1 MKILPINNTLHINKN
16 YNCKP
21 IFKGG
26 WIEDANSYEAL
37 DSYVDETGLHF
48 VKSRVP
54 YPWAEQINDV
64 LDEKPVNNKRTPQK
78 YVFLTQKLY
87 DEQKRAKGEIL
98 YSSSREPIMNALYNF
113 DVEELK
119 NALNKLDYQKRS
131 AVTEQPFFVLGL
143 ADIPL
148 NEKNEVFF
156 KNVFNEL
163 DIYDA
168 NVADENGITLLEKVM
183 NAENEPFLKKIVD
196 SSQRF
201 FHQDFAYDS
210 MQKYAFDNIQ
220 NPEFKEKCK
229 SLIMFFPDILD
240 DIKRKDLLSLDK
252 HVQEQMTCGFC
263 NLDHFIRTAHRHAV
277 RCEDNYYRYYLT
289 EPEYKKS
296 YAKIVLD
303 IIKKHFPKEVEK
315 HLKHVMLR

>member
-1 MKILPINNTLHINKN
+1 MKIQPISNTFNIQKSIPAFNGKAPSKMAG
-16 YNCKP
+16 YT
-21 IFKGG
+21 
-26 WIEDANSYEAL
+26 AL
-37 DSYVDETGLHF
+37 DSYVDESGLPF
-48 VKSRVP
+48 VRSSVS

-64 LDEKPVNNKRTPQK
+64 LDEKPVNNERTPQK

-148 NEKNEVFF
+148 NEKNEVFL

-183 NAENEPFLKKIVD
+183 HSENESFLDKIIKSAMSPFHKKL
-196 SSQRF
+196 
-201 FHQDFAYDS
+201 AYDS

-220 NPEFKEKCK
+220 NPKFKEKCK
-229 SLIMFFPDILD
+229 SLPMFFPDILD
-240 DIKRKDLLSLDK
+240 DIKRKDLLSIDK
-252 HVQEQMTCGFC
+252 HVHEQMTCGFC
-263 NLDHFIRTAHRHAV
+263 DIDYFIKAAHRHAV
-277 RCEDNYYRYYLT
+277 RYDDNYHGYYLT
-289 EPEYKKS
+289 EPVYNQT

-315 HLKHVMLR
+315 HLKDVILK

>member
-1 MKILPINNTLHINKN
+1 MKILPINNILNINKN
-16 YNCKP
+16 HNHKP
-21 IFKGG
+21 SFKAG
-26 WIEDANSYEAL
+26 WIDDTNSYERL
-37 DSYVDETGLHF
+37 DSYIDETGMHY
-48 VKSRVP
+48 VRNRVP

-64 LDEKPVNNKRTPQK
+64 LDEKPVNNERTPQK

-148 NEKNEVFF
+148 NEKNEVFL

-183 NAENEPFLKKIVD
+183 NSENESFLDKIIKSAMSPFHKNL
-196 SSQRF
+196 
-201 FHQDFAYDS
+201 AYGS

-220 NPEFKEKCK
+220 NPKFKEKCK
-229 SLIMFFPDILD
+229 SLPMFFPDILD
-240 DIKRKDLLSLDK
+240 DIKRKDLLSIDK
-252 HVQEQMTCGFC
+252 HVHEQMTCGFC
-263 NLDHFIRTAHRHAV
+263 DIDYFIKAAHRLAV
-277 RCEDNYYRYYLT
+277 EYEDNLYGYYLT
-289 EPEYKKS
+289 ESDYKKS
-296 YAKIVLD
+296 YSKMVLD
-303 IIKKHFPKEVEK
+303 VVKKHFPKEVEK
-315 HLKHVMLR
+315 HIKHIIL